1 MFPCPWAWPDTTGV
15 DSGLSAV
22 LVACVDAV
30 SALSF
35 ILDDDN
41 GDDDNDDDDG
51 GGGNDDNLLGLSTCG
66 INSSG

>member
-1 MFPCPWAWPDTTGV
+1 
-15 DSGLSAV
+15 V

-30 SALSF
+30 PALSF

-51 GGGNDDNLLGLSTCG
+51 GGGNDDKLGLSTCG